1 MDLDP
6 IDRQLLELVQADCRR
21 PLDAL
26 GEAIGLSASAAQRR
40 LRRLRRTGVV
50 EAEVAVVA
58 PASVGRALTLLV
70 EVTVERERAD
80 LIDGFKRQMRAAPE
94 VQQCYYVT
102 GEADFLLVMTVRDME
117 EYEAFVRREF
127 YDNGNVRRFR
137 TGVVMD
143 RVKVGLAVPVS
154 RD

>member
-6 IDRQLLELVQADCRR
+6 IDRRLLELVQTDCRR

-26 GEAIGLSASAAQRR
+26 AEAVGLSASAAQRR
-40 LRRLRRTGVV
+40 LRRLRRAGVV

-58 PASVGRALTLLV
+58 PASVGRPLTLLV

-117 EYEAFVRREF
+117 EYEAFARRAF
-127 YDNGNVRRFR
+127 DDNGNVRRFR
-137 TGVVMD
+137 TGVVLD
-143 RVKVGLAVPVS
+143 RVKVGLAIPAS